1 MDAVTY
7 PDDDVIDLL
16 TSSFACYKPPIAD
29 NQALASS
36 YGVKWTPGLVWL
48 TPDGEQ
54 VHDNVGYFAPTEL
67 MAEATYAQGQGAVR
81 AGDWKQALEN
91 FESVTARWPESFA
104 APAAQYWAGVAGKMK
119 ADDSAPLLA
128 KWKQLLKSYPDSAW
142 AMKVK
147 FIED

>member
-16 TSSFACYKPPIAD
+16 TSNFACYKPPIAD
-29 NQALASS
+29 NKDLASS

-48 TPDGEQ
+48 TPEGEK
-54 VHDNVGYFAPTEL
+54 VHHNVGYFAPTEL

-91 FESVTARWPESFA
+91 FESVIARSRSDRNATRSFRTLSVSRATADKGLRGYKTESSMR
-104 APAAQYWAGVAGKMK
+104 AGFTQARRRH
-119 ADDSAPLLA
+119 SAVF
-128 KWKQLLKSYPDSAW
+128 D
-142 AMKVK
+142 
-147 FIED
+147 I